1 MVKYYRKI
9 NTALGWL
16 FFLIGAYVYISTAEP
31 TASFWDCGEYIATS
45 YKLQV
50 GHPPGAPTFQL
61 LARIFTLFAPSIEKV
76 PFAVNVMSALMS
88 AFTVMFLFWI
98 ITYFA
103 RRLFPRDELTNT
115 EILTIF
121 GAGLIGSLA
130 YMFTDSF
137 WFNAVEGEVY
147 ATSSFFTA
155 LVFWSMLKWDEQADD
170 PFSYRWLIFIAFMV
184 GLSIGVHL
192 LNLLTVPALVMIYY
206 YRKYKITWKG
216 ILLSLLIS
224 IVLLGFLF
232 YILIPGLINWAG
244 KIEIFF
250 VNQLHLPFNSGTIFY
265 FALIIGFLT
274 WAIIYTHRKGKLI
287 WNTIALSFA
296 FMLIGYST
304 FLTLVIRSNAGTP
317 INENA
322 PKDAPSLL
330 SYLNREQYGTVP
342 LIYGQYF
349 NAPYLDGSQWKD
361 GTPKY
366 ERNDKLGK
374 YELIDARKKSIPTYD
389 KRFCTIFPRMWSNQ
403 EESHIDTYISWTG
416 MKESDVYYP
425 QVDANGNPVVG
436 RDGKPLFDR
445 NKPKNPPTFGKN
457 LLFFF
462 KYQLGHMYFRY
473 FLWNFSGRQNDV
485 QGHGSPH
492 EGNWIT
498 GISFIDNALYGDQD
512 TLPSDLRNNKG
523 RNKFYL
529 LPLLLG
535 LIGFFYHINK
545 HPRDSFIILLFFFM
559 TGIAIVVY
567 LNQYPYQ
574 PRERD
579 YAYVGSF
586 YAFAMWIGIGV
597 VALVNWLRKISFLN
611 NHLSPVFVT
620 LITFFAV
627 PYLMAKEGW
636 DDHDRSNRYTS
647 RDFAKNYLASCPP
660 NAILF
665 TNGDNDTFPLWYVQE
680 VEGYRTD
687 VRVVNMSLFNTDWYA
702 DQVKKKAYDSDP
714 VPISMSHEQ
723 YRQGT
728 RDLVYLFDGKELGLG
743 DMGYINL
750 KDLFDIIH
758 KSPEKLKMYIQGM
771 AIDYFPSKKFY
782 IPVDK
787 KTVLANGVV
796 PPNMADKIVD
806 SVKFVI
812 PRRALQKNG
821 LFLLDILAHF
831 DWKRPIC
838 FAVTTGSNVYF
849 GLQNYFALEG
859 MVYRLVPIYTREM
872 TEDGSYGWVNTSA
885 MYDNVMNK
893 FVWGNVNG
901 NGVYLDENNLRFCM
915 NFRQNFARLAKALIR
930 ENKRDSA
937 LKVLDKAFEIFPK
950 DKVPYNYFVVPLAQ
964 AYLEAKAYD
973 KGLAVVED
981 LLNLTLEKLNYFFS
995 LKPSLQAY
1003 TSIDKQQNLFVMQE
1017 LISTLE
1023 ILSKDTTLNASTKDK
1038 VNKLLNTAKPKF
1050 DEYVQKFFA
1059 TL

>member
-1 MVKYYRKI
+1 MFSYYRKLNI
-9 NTALGWL
+9 ILGWL
-16 FFLIGAYVYISTAEP
+16 IFAVGAFVYISTAEP

-61 LARIFTLFAPSIEKV
+61 LARIFTLFASSPENV
-76 PFAVNVMSALMS
+76 AFMVNLMSALVS

-98 ITYFA
+98 ITYYA
-103 RRLFPRDELTNT
+103 RRLFVKEELSDI
-115 EILTIF
+115 EVLTVL

-130 YMFTDSF
+130 YMFSDSF

-155 LVFWSMLKWDEQADD
+155 LVFWAMIKWDEEADQ
-170 PFSYRWLIFIAFMV
+170 PSSYRWLIFIAFMV

-192 LNLLTVPALVMIYY
+192 LNLLTLPALVMIYY
-206 YRKYKITWKG
+206 YRKFKVNLKG
-216 ILLSLLIS
+216 VVVALILSVI
-224 IVLLGFLF
+224 LLGFMF
-232 YILIPGLINWAG
+232 YLLIPGLINWAG

-250 VNQLHLPFNSGTIFY
+250 VNQLGLPFNSGTIFY
-265 FALIIGFLT
+265 FLFWAGLLT
-274 WAIIYTHRKGKLI
+274 WAIIYTHRKGKI
-287 WNTIALSFA
+287 VWNTIALA
-296 FMLIGYST
+296 FTFILIGYST

-322 PKDAPSLL
+322 PKDAPALL

-342 LIYGQYF
+342 LFYGQYF
-349 NAPYLDGSQWKD
+349 NAPFEDGSKWKD

-366 ERNDKLGK
+366 ERDDKLGK
-374 YELIDARKKSIPTYD
+374 YVIIDERKKAIPRYQR
-389 KRFCTIFPRMWSNQ
+389 KFCTIFPRMWSNQ
-403 EESHIDTYISWTG
+403 EDSHIDAYISWTG
-416 MKESDVYYP
+416 MKESDLYYP
-425 QVDANGNPVVG
+425 AVDQQGNPVIG
-436 RDGKPLFDR
+436 RDGKVVYDR
-445 NKPKNPPTFGKN
+445 NRPKNPPSFIKN

-473 FLWNFSGRQNDV
+473 FLWNFSGRQNDI
-485 QGHGSPH
+485 QGHGAPH

-498 GISFIDNALYGDQD
+498 GISFIDQALYGDQD
-512 TLPSDLRNNKG
+512 KLPSDLKNNKG
-523 RNKFYL
+523 NNKYYL
-529 LPLLLG
+529 LPLILG
-535 LIGFFYHINK
+535 LIGLFYHLNK
-545 HPRDSFIILLFFFM
+545 HPKDFFIVFLFFIM

-586 YAFAMWIGIGV
+586 YAFAVWIGLGI
-597 VALVNWLRKISFLN
+597 VALTNWLRKIKLLN
-611 NHLSPVFVT
+611 NSVTPIGVT
-620 LITFFAV
+620 LMTFFAV
-627 PYLMAKEGW
+627 PYIMAHENW
-636 DDHDRSNRYTS
+636 DDHDRSNRYTA

-680 VEGYRTD
+680 VEGFRTD

-714 VPISMSHEQ
+714 VPMSMSHEQ

-728 RDLVYLFDGKELGLG
+728 RDIVYLFDGKELGLNVK
-743 DMGYINL
+743 GYVNL
-750 KDLFDIIH
+750 KELFNILH
-758 KSPEKLKMYIQGM
+758 KSPEKLKMHFQGM
-771 AIDYFPSKKFY
+771 TLDYFPTRKFY

-787 KTVLANGVV
+787 KTVLENGVV
-796 PPNMADKIVD
+796 PPHMADKIVD
-806 SVKFVI
+806 SVKFEI
-812 PRRALQKNG
+812 NRRALQKNA

-838 FAVTTGSNVYF
+838 FAVTTGSDVYY

-859 MVYRLVPIYTREM
+859 MVYRLVPIYTPELS
-872 TEDGSYGWVNTSA
+872 EDGSYGWVNTQA
-885 MYDNVMNK
+885 MYDNMMNK

-901 NGVYLDENNLRFCM
+901 DDVYLDENNLRFVM

-930 ENKRDSA
+930 ENKIDSA
-937 LKVLDKAFEIFPK
+937 LKVLDKACELFPK
-950 DKVPYNYFVVPLAQ
+950 DKAYYNFFVLPIAE

-973 KGLAVVED
+973 KGLQVLED
-981 LLNLTLEKLNYFFS
+981 LMKLTVEKLDYLFTLRND
-995 LKPSLQAY
+995 LQAY
-1003 TSIDKQQNLFVMQE
+1003 VSIDKQQNLFVMQQIINNLE
-1017 LISTLE
+1017 KINNTENIDSTVKDRVKNM
-1023 ILSKDTTLNASTKDK
+1023 LSG
-1038 VNKLLNTAKPKF
+1038 NKEKF
-1050 DEYVQKFFA
+1050 DSYLQMFMSSF
-1059 TL
+1059 